1 MQRRTFLRHSAARL
15 GMLAAAGAVGLSALP
30 AQAQT
35 DKYPQR
41 PIRLVIGYT
50 AGGSTDVPFRVLA
63 DNASKILG
71 QPVIVENKPGA
82 GGVLPAQMMQTTAP
96 DGYTLAQV
104 PLPVFR
110 LPYTTKINWDPVKD
124 LQYVIN
130 LAGYSFGLVVPADSP
145 IKTMQEYI
153 AYAKANP
160 GKLTYGTPGALTTLH
175 ITMEELALNAG
186 VQFSHIPYKGNS
198 ESMQALLGGH
208 VMSVADTPAWAPY
221 VESGRLRLL
230 STWGDK
236 RSTRFPNAPTLK
248 ELGLNIVQTSP
259 FGLVVPKGTDPKI
272 VQKLHDAFKQAME
285 MPNYRESLAKFDM
298 EPYYM
303 SSTDYAKFA
312 ADTVKK
318 EKAIIDKLGLA
329 KAQ

>member
-1 MQRRTFLRHSAARL
+1 MQRRHFLARAGAIAAA
-15 GMLAAAGAVGLSALP
+15 AAAGLAAIP
-30 AQAQT
+30 AANAQA
-35 DKYPQR
+35 DNFPQR
-41 PIRLVIGYT
+41 PIRLIIGYT
-50 AGGSTDVPFRVLA
+50 AGGSTDIPFRVLA

-82 GGVLPAQMMQTTAP
+82 GGVLPAQMMQSTPP
-96 DGYTLAQV
+96 DGYTLAQI

-124 LQYVIN
+124 LSYIIN

-153 AYAKANP
+153 DYAKKNP
-160 GKLTYGTPGALTTLH
+160 GKLTYGTPGPMTTLH
-175 ITMEELALNAG
+175 LTMEQLAMKQN
-186 VQFSHIPYKGNS
+186 VQFSHIPFKGNS

-221 VESGRLRLL
+221 VEQGRLRLL

-236 RSTRFPNAPTLK
+236 RSPRFPNVPTLK
-248 ELGLNIVQTSP
+248 ELGMGIVQTSP
-259 FGLVVPKGTDPKI
+259 FGLAAPKGTDPKI
-272 VQKLHDAFKQAME
+272 VKKLHDAFKKAME

-298 EPYYM
+298 EPFYM
-303 SSTDYAKFA
+303 NSEQYAQFA
-312 ADTVKK
+312 AETVKT
-318 EKAIIDKLGLA
+318 EKAIIEKLGLA
-329 KAQ
+329 RPQ

>member
-1 MQRRTFLRHSAARL
+1 MQRRHFIARA
-15 GMLAAAGAVGLSALP
+15 GMLAATAAIGFAALP
-30 AQAQT
+30 AHAQA
-35 DKYPQR
+35 DKFPSR
-41 PIRLVIGYT
+41 PIRLIIGYT
-50 AGGSTDVPFRVLA
+50 AGGSTDIPFRVLA

-82 GGVLPAQMMQTTAP
+82 GGVLPAQLMQSTAP

-104 PLPVFR
+104 AMPVYR

-124 LQYVIN
+124 LSYVIN

-145 IKTMQEYI
+145 IKTMQEYV

-160 GKLTYGTPGALTTLH
+160 GKLTYGSPGSMTTLH
-175 ITMEELALNAG
+175 LTMEELAMRQG

-221 VESGRLRLL
+221 VEQGKLRLL
-230 STWGDK
+230 STWGEK
-236 RSTRFPNAPTLK
+236 RSARFPNVPTLK
-248 ELGLNIVQTSP
+248 ELGMGIVQTSP

-272 VQKLHDAFKQAME
+272 VQKLHDAFKKAME

-298 EPYYM
+298 EPFYM
-303 SSTDYAKFA
+303 SSEQYAAFA
-312 ADTVKK
+312 AETVKK
-318 EKAIIDKLGLA
+318 EKAIIEKLGLA

>member
-1 MQRRTFLRHSAARL
+1 MHRRQFLAHAGA
-15 GMLAAAGAVGLSALP
+15 LAATAATLGLASAPAL
-30 AQAQT
+30 AQA
-35 DKYPQR
+35 DNFPQR
-41 PIRLVIGYT
+41 PIRLIIGYT
-50 AGGSTDVPFRVLA
+50 AGGSTDLPFRVLA
-63 DNASKILG
+63 ENASKIFG
-71 QPVIVENKPGA
+71 QPVIIENKPGA
-82 GGVLPAQMMQTTAP
+82 GGVLPAQLMQSTQP

-104 PLPVFR
+104 AMPVYR

-124 LQYVIN
+124 LSYVIN

-160 GKLTYGTPGALTTLH
+160 GKLTYGSPGSMTTLH
-175 ITMEELALNAG
+175 LTMEELAMKQN

-221 VESGRLRLL
+221 VESGKLRLL
-230 STWGDK
+230 STWGEK
-236 RSTRFPNAPTLK
+236 RSARFPNVPTLK
-248 ELGLNIVQTSP
+248 ELGLGIVQTSP
-259 FGLVVPKGTDPKI
+259 FGVVAPKGTDPKI
-272 VQKLHDAFKQAME
+272 VKKLHDGFKKAME
-285 MPNYRESLAKFDM
+285 MQNYRDALAKFDM

-303 SSTDYAKFA
+303 SSEQYARFA

-318 EKAIIDKLGLA
+318 EKAIIDKLGLN
-329 KAQ
+329 KPQ